1 MLRLLFLWTSLFV
14 RSPFLFGLER
24 WRPSSEALCLFV
36 YACPLDRVIFVSWR
50 GMERAR
56 QWRRPIL
63 ARRWN
68 RHKVDVGLRR
78 AWGARGVGVGR
89 GGVWVGSSSRGSLD
103 GGARRHRPICFHF
116 RRMNDSDS
124 SWLRL
129 TARPATTRTV
139 DPPPPS
145 SHPTLPPAGRSFDFF
160 FVFVTAFYPVS
171 TIGYFC

>member
-1 MLRLLFLWTSLFV
+1 MKPFVCLFMRAHLIVLFLFRDEEWNAPDNEDDPSWLEDETDIRSTSGYGELG
-14 RSPFLFGLER
+14 GL
-24 WRPSSEALCLFV
+24 
-36 YACPLDRVIFVSWR
+36 
-50 GMERAR
+50 G
-56 QWRRPIL
+56 
-63 ARRWN
+63 
-68 RHKVDVGLRR
+68 GL
-78 AWGARGVGVGR
+78 GLG